1 MSSEQ
6 FFPPFFKYKRCNSP
20 GISNGMYSLLLY
32 VLLRPE
38 FPLYPSYQQNPDL
51 QCHMLTAALA
61 LSCMTV
67 RLGFLFVCF
76 SHCETESPGDSG
88 FPTSALLAA
97 RPAIY
102 SAASTCLVLLRPSS
116 LQKSSAPE
124 CPLLTQTLNREWL
137 FTVCLSGLPPPV
149 HPHRRVL
156 PQAHPPN
163 KKLLLVD
170 CFCI

>member
-6 FFPPFFKYKRCNSP
+6 FFPPFFKYKRCNRP
-20 GISNGMYSLLLY
+20 GISNSMYSLLLY

-38 FPLYPSYQQNPDL
+38 FSLYPSYQQNPDL
-51 QCHMLTAALA
+51 QCHVLTAALA

-76 SHCETESPGDSG
+76 SHCETESGLCLTESPGDSG

-102 SAASTCLVLLRPSS
+102 SAAFTCLVLLPPSS

-124 CPLLTQTLNREWL
+124 CPLLTQTLNRVAL
-137 FTVCLSGLPPPV
+137 HSLPLRPTTSRPSSQKSPPSG
-149 HPHRRVL
+149 
-156 PQAHPPN
+156 ASS
-163 KKLLLVD
+163 
-170 CFCI
+170 